1 MFVRAKETKGGK
13 WITPSRLANIPE
25 VQEVHQIAGDDC
37 YLVKVRTADTITLGE
52 LLRQIAQ
59 IPTVQSTRTTIVL
72 GTEKDTR
79 RLMLNSA

>member
-1 MFVRAKETKGGK
+1 VFVRAKETKGGK
-13 WITPSRLANIPE
+13 WITPSRLVNIPE

-37 YLVKVRTADTITLGE
+37 YLVKVPTADTITLGE